1 MSKTTRINTSL
12 EEELKE
18 KKKEFK
24 DIVLYS
30 KNDKKLK
37 QLKDIERD
45 MSLIMAEIQEEKRK
59 IRDKEAYAMRD
70 LSVRL

>member
-1 MSKTTRINTSL
+1 MSPTSKINTSL
-12 EEELKE
+12 DQELKE

-24 DIVLYS
+24 DIVMS
-30 KNDKKLK
+30 NNSQKLS

-45 MSLIMAEIQEEKRK
+45 ISLIMSEIQEEKRK
-59 IRDKEAYAMRD
+59 IKAKEAYAMRD